1 MNETRTYSN
10 VTPEELRA
18 KLEERK
24 RQEKCPTCGARRHD
38 EMTMHRFHADIVD
51 FLRERRVVKYDS
63 CILCVKKH
71 IGTAMTLHDEVMK
84 AKGSGT
90 ADGTAKVN
98 IMLDELKLIGNLQ
111 AAMDESEDFPELHEQ
126 IKVDERAYRYE
137 GIGPNW
143 KRIAELIVKYEEDAS
158 RKSQDTR

>member
-1 MNETRTYSN
+1 METKALSN
-10 VTPEELRA
+10 VTEAELKA

-24 RQEKCPTCGARRHD
+24 RQEKCPTCGARRYD
-38 EMTMHRFHADIVD
+38 EMTMTRFHADIVD

-71 IGTAMTLHDEVMK
+71 IGYAMTLHDELLK
-84 AKGSGT
+84 AKGSGN

-98 IMLDELKLIGNLQ
+98 LLMDELKLIGNLQ

-143 KRIAELIVKYEEDAS
+143 QKIAELIGKYESEQ
-158 RKSQDTR
+158 KK

>member
-1 MNETRTYSN
+1 MTETRTYSN

-24 RQEKCPTCGARRHD
+24 RQEKCPTCGARRYD
-38 EMTMHRFHADIVD
+38 EMTMHRFHAGIVD

-71 IGTAMTLHDEVMK
+71 IGCAMTLHDEMMN
-84 AKGSGT
+84 AKGSGN
-90 ADGTAKVN
+90 AEGTAKVN
-98 IMLDELKLIGNLQ
+98 LWMDELKLIGNLQ

-143 KRIAELIVKYEEDAS
+143 QKIAELIVKYSPDDAIM
-158 RKSQDTR
+158 R

>member
-1 MNETRTYSN
+1 MSQTKTFSN
-10 VTPEELRA
+10 VTEAELKA

-24 RQEKCPTCGARRHD
+24 RQENCPTCGARRND
-38 EMTMHRFHADIVD
+38 EMTMHRFHMDIVD

-71 IGTAMTLHDEVMK
+71 IGYAMTLHDEMMK
-84 AKGSGT
+84 SKGSGN

-98 IMLDELKLIGNLQ
+98 VLLDELKLIGNLQ
-111 AAMDESEDFPELHEQ
+111 AAMDESEDCPELHEQ

-137 GIGPNW
+137 GIEPNW
-143 KRIAELIVKYEEDAS
+143 AKIAELIVKYGGEQ
-158 RKSQDTR
+158 KK